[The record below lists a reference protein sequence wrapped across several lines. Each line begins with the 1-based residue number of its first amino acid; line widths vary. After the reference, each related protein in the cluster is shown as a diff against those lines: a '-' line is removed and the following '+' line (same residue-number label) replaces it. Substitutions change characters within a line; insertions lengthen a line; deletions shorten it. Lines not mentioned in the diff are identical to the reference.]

1 MKAKFNKESNVN
13 GERIDHAMAG
23 GGLTEDVMQTL
34 ANALQVGGSMFGTVL
49 GALLMQMPHSDPA
62 LPCLSH
68 LWWWCGLRSESAL
81 RVSSEV
87 SRQ

>member
-34 ANALQVGGSMFGTVL
+34 ANALQVGSMFGIVL

-62 LPCLSH
+62 LPCLSP
-68 LWWWCGLRSESAL
+68 LVVVRTA
-81 RVSSEV
+81 
-87 SRQ
+87 